1 MTRDSNVWLSH
12 AQIVTLLPPLFQTS
26 IFQIEKMLKNKELK
40 VDSVVKQYLTTAS
53 DGQQILKHHTSAFT
67 NKLSKFALAC

>member
-1 MTRDSNVWLSH
+1 
-12 AQIVTLLPPLFQTS
+12 
-26 IFQIEKMLKNKELK
+26 MLKNKELK
-40 VDSVVKQYLTTAS
+40 VDSVVKQYLITAS

>member
-1 MTRDSNVWLSH
+1 M
-12 AQIVTLLPPLFQTS
+12 AQSCTNCNLVATS
-26 IFQIEKMLKNKELK
+26 VPNINIHISKMLKNKELK